1 MNMVEVMEFDIVV
14 VGGGPGGSMTARDAA
29 RAGLDVLM
37 IEKRQEIGS
46 PVRCGEGIAKIW
58 LDEVGIE
65 PSNRWIALEVNGAR
79 IVAPNGQYVDLTEE
93 MAGNE
98 TGFVV
103 HRDAFDRALAEDA
116 IRSGAK
122 TMLKCSATDVIKDDR
137 GFVVGVKAK
146 QWGKEMEL
154 RAPVVIGADG
164 FESQVGRWAGIDTK
178 ISAKD
183 VNTCLQYELVG
194 IDIDRFYNEF
204 HIGSMAPGGYVWQFN
219 KSADSANVGIGVNL
233 SMVKQPGDVKR
244 YLDRFIEG
252 QPRLVKGQNVE
263 TVAGAVSVGMPLECV
278 TTDGLM
284 LVGDAARMIDPLT
297 GGGVSNACI
306 AGQVAAK
313 VAKEAHEAGDFSKE
327 FFQRY
332 EEGWRAKIEDQLFRN
347 YIAKEKLLELTDDTI
362 NKIIDALQGYKIERI
377 TTADILRMVQERYPE
392 IMDELAD
399 LL

>member
-1 MNMVEVMEFDIVV
+1 VTEVMEFDVVV

-65 PSNRWIALEVNGAR
+65 PSNRWIALEVSGAR

-93 MAGNE
+93 LAGNE

-103 HRDAFDRALAEDA
+103 HRDIFDRALAEDA
-116 IRSGAK
+116 VRAGTK
-122 TMLKCSATDVIKDDR
+122 TMLKCSATDVLKDEA

-146 QWGKEMEL
+146 QWGKEYEL

-178 ISAKD
+178 VVAKD
-183 VNTCLQYELVG
+183 VNTCLQYEMVG

-204 HIGSMAPGGYVWQFN
+204 HIGSMAPGGYVWIFN
-219 KSADSANVGIGVNL
+219 KSPDSANVGIGVNL
-233 SMVKQPGDVKR
+233 GMVKQPGDVKR
-244 YLDRFIEG
+244 YLDSFIAG
-252 QPRLVKGQNVE
+252 QPRLSRGQNVE
-263 TVAGAVSVGMPLECV
+263 TVAGAVSVGMPLESV

-306 AGQVAAK
+306 AGQVAAR
-313 VAKEAHEAGDFSKE
+313 VAKEAHDAGDFSKA

-332 EEGWRAKIEDQLFRN
+332 EDGWRAKIEDQLFRN
-347 YIAKEKLLELTDDTI
+347 YVAKEKLLELSDDTI

-392 IMDELAD
+392 IMNELAD

>member
-1 MNMVEVMEFDIVV
+1 
-14 VGGGPGGSMTARDAA
+14 
-29 RAGLDVLM
+29 
-37 IEKRQEIGS
+37 EIGT

-65 PSNRWIALEVNGAR
+65 PNKKWIALEVNGAR

-103 HRDAFDRALAEDA
+103 HRDIFDRTLAEDA
-116 IRSGAK
+116 VRAGAK
-122 TMLKCSATDVIKDDR
+122 TMLKCSATDVLKNEE
-137 GFVVGVKAK
+137 GYVVGVKAK
-146 QWGKEMEL
+146 HWGKELEL

-178 ISAKD
+178 VKAKD

-194 IDIDRFYNEF
+194 IDIDKFFNEF
-204 HIGSMAPGGYVWQFN
+204 HIGSMAPGGYVWIFN
-219 KSADSANVGIGVNL
+219 KSEDSANVGIGVNL
-233 SMVKQPGDVKR
+233 GMVKERGEVKK
-244 YLDRFIEG
+244 YLDNFIAS

-263 TVAGAVSVGMPLECV
+263 TVAGAVSVGMPLESV

-284 LVGDAARMIDPLT
+284 LVGDAARMIDALT
-297 GGGVSNACI
+297 GGGVANACI
-306 AGQVAAK
+306 AGQEAAR
-313 VAKEAHEAGDFSKE
+313 VAKEAHDAGDFSKE
-327 FFQRY
+327 FFKAY
-332 EEGWRAKIEDQLFRN
+332 EIAWRAKIEDQLFRN
-347 YIAKEKLLELTDDTI
+347 YIAKEKLLELSDDTI
-362 NKIIDALQGYKIERI
+362 NKVIDALQGYKIERI

-392 IMDELAD
+392 IMKEFED

>member
-1 MNMVEVMEFDIVV
+1 MAEVMEYDVVV
-14 VGGGPGGSMTARDAA
+14 VGAGPGGSMTARDAA

-37 IEKRQEIGS
+37 IEKRQEIGT

-65 PSNRWIALEVNGAR
+65 PNDKWIALEVSGAR

-93 MAGNE
+93 LAGNE

-103 HRDAFDRALAEDA
+103 HRDIFDRSLAEEA
-116 IRSGAK
+116 VRAGAK
-122 TMLKCSATDVIKDDR
+122 TMLKCSATSVIKDDR
-137 GFVVGVKAK
+137 GFVVGVRAK
-146 QWGKEMEL
+146 QWGKEYEL
-154 RAPVVIGADG
+154 RAPVVVGADG

-178 ISAKD
+178 VKAKD

-194 IDIDRFYNEF
+194 IDIDKFYNEF
-204 HIGSMAPGGYVWQFN
+204 HIGSMAPGGYVWIFN
-219 KSADSANVGIGVNL
+219 KSEDSANVGIGINL
-233 SMVKQPGDVKR
+233 AMVKQPGEVKQ
-244 YLDRFIEG
+244 YLDRFIAR
-252 QPRLVKGQNVE
+252 QPRLAKGQNVE
-263 TVAGAVSVGMPLECV
+263 TVAGAVSVGLPLESV

-306 AGQVAAK
+306 SGQVAAG
-313 VAKEAHEAGDFSKE
+313 VAMEAHEAGDFSKA

-332 EEGWRAKIEDQLFRN
+332 EQGWRAKIEDQLYRN
-347 YIAKEKLLELTDDTI
+347 YIAKEKLLEMSDDTI

-392 IMDELAD
+392 IMNELAD

>member
-1 MNMVEVMEFDIVV
+1 MVEVMEFDVVV

-29 RAGLDVLM
+29 GAGLDVMM
-37 IEKRQEIGS
+37 IEKRQVIGS

-58 LDEVGIE
+58 LDELGIE
-65 PSNRWIALEVNGAR
+65 PSTKWIAMEVNGAR
-79 IVAPNGQYVDLTEE
+79 IVAPSGQYVDLTEE

-103 HRDAFDRALAEDA
+103 HRDAFDRTLAEDA
-116 IRSGAK
+116 IRAGAK

-137 GFVVGVKAK
+137 GYVVGVKAK

-164 FESQVGRWAGIDTK
+164 YESQVGRWAGIDTK
-178 ISAKD
+178 IVAKD
-183 VNTCLQYELVG
+183 VVTCLQYELVG
-194 IDIDRFYNEF
+194 IDIDQSYNEF
-204 HIGSMAPGGYVWQFN
+204 HFGSMAPGGYAWLFN

-233 SMVKQPGDVKR
+233 SKLKEPGEVKR

-252 QPRLVKGQNVE
+252 QPRLVKGQNVG
-263 TVAGAVSVGMPLECV
+263 TVAGAVSSGMPLECV

-284 LVGDAARMIDPLT
+284 LVGDAARMIDPIT
-297 GGGVSNACI
+297 GGGVCNACL
-306 AGQVAAK
+306 AGKAAAK

-332 EEGWRAKIEDQLFRN
+332 EKGWRAKIEDQMYRN
-347 YIAKEKLLELTDDTI
+347 YIAKEKLLELSDDTI
-362 NKIIDALQGYKIERI
+362 NKVIDALQGYEIARI

-392 IMDELAD
+392 IMREFED

>member
-1 MNMVEVMEFDIVV
+1 MAEVQEWDVVV

-37 IEKRQEIGS
+37 IEKRQEIGT

-65 PSNRWIALEVNGAR
+65 PNSKWISLEVSGAR

-93 MAGNE
+93 LAGNE

-103 HRDAFDRALAEDA
+103 HRDIFDHTLAEDA
-116 IRSGAK
+116 IRAGAK
-122 TMLKCSATDVIKDDR
+122 TMLKCSATDVIKDE
-137 GFVVGVKAK
+137 GGAVVGVRAR
-146 QWGKEMEL
+146 QWGKDLEL

-178 ISAKD
+178 VLAKD

-204 HIGSMAPGGYVWQFN
+204 HIGSMAPGGYVWIFN
-219 KSADSANVGIGVNL
+219 KSEDSANVGIGINL
-233 SMVKQPGDVKR
+233 GMVKERAEVKA
-244 YLDRFIEG
+244 YLDRFIAG
-252 QPRLVKGQNVE
+252 QPRLAKGQNVE
-263 TVAGAVSVGMPLECV
+263 TVAGAVSVGMPLESV

-297 GGGVSNACI
+297 GGGVANACI
-306 AGQVAAK
+306 AGQEAAR
-313 VAKEAHEAGDFSKE
+313 VAKEAHEAGDFSRE

-332 EEGWRAKIEDQLFRN
+332 ETRWRAKIEDQLFRN
-347 YIAKEKLLELTDDTI
+347 YVAKEKLLELSDDTI
-362 NKIIDALQGYKIERI
+362 NKVIDALQGYKIERI

-392 IMDELAD
+392 IMKEFED

>member
-1 MNMVEVMEFDIVV
+1 MEFDMVV
-14 VGGGPGGSMTARDAA
+14 VGAGPGGSMTARDAA

-37 IEKRQEIGS
+37 IEKRQEIGT

-65 PSNRWIALEVNGAR
+65 PDSKWIALEVSGAR

-93 MAGNE
+93 LAGNE

-103 HRDAFDRALAEDA
+103 HRDIFDRSLAEEA
-116 IRSGAK
+116 VRAGAK
-122 TMLKCSATDVIKDDR
+122 TMLKCSATSVIKDDR
-137 GFVVGVKAK
+137 GFVVGVRAK
-146 QWGKEMEL
+146 QWGKEYEL
-154 RAPVVIGADG
+154 RAPVIIGADG

-178 ISAKD
+178 VKAKD

-194 IDIDRFYNEF
+194 IDIDKFYNEF
-204 HIGSMAPGGYVWQFN
+204 HIGSMAPGGYVWIFN
-219 KSADSANVGIGVNL
+219 KSEDSANVGIGVNL
-233 SMVKQPGDVKR
+233 GMVKQPGEVKQ
-244 YLDRFIEG
+244 YLDRFIAR
-252 QPRLVKGQNVE
+252 QPRLSKGQNVE
-263 TVAGAVSVGMPLECV
+263 TVAGAVSVGLPLESV

-306 AGQVAAK
+306 SGQVAAR
-313 VAKEAHEAGDFSKE
+313 VAKEAHEAGDFSRA

-332 EEGWRAKIEDQLFRN
+332 EQGWRAKIEDQLYRN
-347 YIAKEKLLELTDDTI
+347 YIAKEKLLELSDDTI
-362 NKIIDALQGYKIERI
+362 NKIIDALQGYRIERI

-392 IMDELAD
+392 IMNELAD

>member
-1 MNMVEVMEFDIVV
+1 MAEVMEYDVVV

-65 PSNRWIALEVNGAR
+65 PNNKWIALEVSGAR

-93 MAGNE
+93 LAGNE

-103 HRDAFDRALAEDA
+103 HRDIFDRSLAEEA
-116 IRSGAK
+116 VRAGAR

-137 GFVVGVKAK
+137 GFVVGVRAK
-146 QWGKEMEL
+146 QWGKEYEL

-178 ISAKD
+178 LKAKD

-194 IDIDRFYNEF
+194 IDIDKFYNEF
-204 HIGSMAPGGYVWQFN
+204 HIGSMAPGGYVWIFN
-219 KSADSANVGIGVNL
+219 KSEDSANVGIGINL
-233 SMVKQPGDVKR
+233 GMVKQPGEVKQ
-244 YLDRFIEG
+244 YLDRFIAR
-252 QPRLVKGQNVE
+252 QPRLAKGQNVE
-263 TVAGAVSVGMPLECV
+263 TVAGAVSVGLPLESV

-284 LVGDAARMIDPLT
+284 LVGDSARMIDPLT

-306 AGQVAAK
+306 AGQVAAR
-313 VAKEAHEAGDFSKE
+313 VAKEAHEAGDFSKA
-327 FFQRY
+327 FLQRY
-332 EEGWRAKIEDQLFRN
+332 EDGWRAKIEDQLFRN
-347 YIAKEKLLELTDDTI
+347 YIAKEKLLELSDDTI

-392 IMDELAD
+392 IMNELAD

>member
-1 MNMVEVMEFDIVV
+1 MVEVQEWDMVI

-37 IEKRQEIGS
+37 IEKRQEIGT

-65 PSNRWIALEVNGAR
+65 PNNKWIALEVNGAR

-103 HRDAFDRALAEDA
+103 HRDIFDKTLAEDA
-116 IRSGAK
+116 VRAGAK
-122 TMLKCSATDVIKDDR
+122 TMLKCSATGVLKNEE
-137 GFVVGVKAK
+137 GYVVGVKAK
-146 QWGKEMEL
+146 HWGKELEL

-164 FESQVGRWAGIDTK
+164 FESQVGRWAGINTK
-178 ISAKD
+178 LKASD

-194 IDIDRFYNEF
+194 IDIDKFFNEF
-204 HIGSMAPGGYVWQFN
+204 HIGSMAPGGYVWIFN
-219 KSADSANVGIGVNL
+219 KSEDSANVGIGINL
-233 SMVKQPGDVKR
+233 GMVKEKAEVKK
-244 YLDRFIEG
+244 YLDNFIAS

-263 TVAGAVSVGMPLECV
+263 TVAGAVSVGMPLESV
-278 TTDGLM
+278 TTDGMM

-297 GGGVSNACI
+297 GGGVANACI
-306 AGQVAAK
+306 AGQEAAR
-313 VAKEAHEAGDFSKE
+313 VAKEAHDAGDFSKE
-327 FFQRY
+327 FFKSY
-332 EEGWRAKIEDQLFRN
+332 ERAWRAKIEEQLFRN
-347 YIAKEKLLELTDDTI
+347 YVAKEKLLELSDDTI
-362 NKIIDALQGYKIERI
+362 NKVIDALQGYKIDRI

-392 IMDELAD
+392 IMKEFED

>member
-1 MNMVEVMEFDIVV
+1 MVEVQEWDMVV

-29 RAGLDVLM
+29 KAGLDVLM

-65 PSNRWIALEVNGAR
+65 PSKRWISLEVSGAR

-98 TGFVV
+98 TGYVV
-103 HRDAFDRALAEDA
+103 HRDIFDRSLAEDA
-116 IRSGAK
+116 IRAGAK
-122 TMLKCSATDVIKDDR
+122 TMLKCSATDVIKDEA
-137 GFVVGVKAK
+137 GAVVGVKAK
-146 QWGKEMEL
+146 QWGKDMEL

-178 ISAKD
+178 VLAKD

-194 IDIDRFYNEF
+194 IDIDRLYNEF
-204 HIGSMAPGGYVWQFN
+204 HIGSMAPGGYVWIFN
-219 KSADSANVGIGVNL
+219 KSEDSANVGIGINL
-233 SMVKQPGDVKR
+233 GRIKEGGEVRR
-244 YLDRFIEG
+244 YLDNFIAG
-252 QPRLVKGQNVE
+252 QPRLAKGQNVE
-263 TVAGAVSVGMPLECV
+263 TVAGAVSVGMPLESV

-284 LVGDAARMIDPLT
+284 LVGDAARTVDPLT
-297 GGGVSNACI
+297 GGGVANACI
-306 AGQVAAK
+306 AGQVAAQ

-332 EEGWRAKIEDQLFRN
+332 EKGWRAKIEDQLFRN
-347 YIAKEKLLELTDDTI
+347 YIAKEKLLEMSDDTL
-362 NKIIDALQGYKIERI
+362 NKVIDALQGYEIERI

-392 IMDELAD
+392 IMKEFED

>member
-1 MNMVEVMEFDIVV
+1 MTEVMEYDVVV
-14 VGGGPGGSMTARDAA
+14 VGAGPGGSMTARDAA

-37 IEKRQEIGS
+37 IEKRQEIGT

-65 PSNRWIALEVNGAR
+65 PNQKWIALEVSGAR

-93 MAGNE
+93 LAGNE

-103 HRDAFDRALAEDA
+103 HRDIFDRTLAEDA
-116 IRSGAK
+116 IRAGAK
-122 TMLKCSATDVIKDDR
+122 TMLKCSATGVLKDER

-146 QWGKEMEL
+146 QWGKEYEL

-178 ISAKD
+178 IVAKD

-204 HIGSMAPGGYVWQFN
+204 HIGSMAPGGYVWIFN
-219 KSADSANVGIGVNL
+219 KSEDSANVGIGINL
-233 SMVKQPGDVKR
+233 GMIKEPGEVKR
-244 YLDRFIEG
+244 YLDRFIAG

-263 TVAGAVSVGMPLECV
+263 TVAGAVSVGLPLESV
-278 TTDGLM
+278 TTDGMM

-306 AGQVAAK
+306 AGQVAAE
-313 VAKEAHEAGDFSKE
+313 VAKEAHEAGDFSKG
-327 FFQRY
+327 FFERY
-332 EEGWRAKIEDQLFRN
+332 EKGWRAKIEDQLYRN
-347 YIAKEKLLELTDDTI
+347 YVAKEKLLELSDDTI

-392 IMDELAD
+392 IMEELAD